1 MREVKV
7 NLKAKFFGMTDT
19 GKVRKNNED
28 SFLIDDNLNLAIVA
42 DGMGGHNSGEL
53 ASQIAV
59 KVVKEK
65 FMDMNNTSLK
75 PQNYNEKFELHT
87 NQLAFATQLA
97 NSIIYETGNATPEN
111 KGMGTTLTAVLFK
124 NDKLSI
130 VHIGDSRVYLFRDNS
145 LYQIS
150 QDHSL
155 VMDQVRRGIITK
167 EQAEKSPLQNILT
180 RAMGTQKNVEVD
192 VSEISIKEN
201 DKILLCTDGLFKC
214 VKEDT
219 IIDIIKNKKDLKEI
233 IQKLIEI
240 ANENGGPDNITVI
253 IGEFTK
259 KSFKEKIKDMVEK
272 INI

>member
-1 MREVKV
+1 M
-7 NLKAKFFGMTDT
+7 NLKINFFGITDP

-28 SFLIDDNLNLAIVA
+28 SFLVDENLNLAIVA

-65 FMDMNNTSLK
+65 FIDMDNTSLK
-75 PQNYNEKFELHT
+75 PERYNDKFQLHT

-130 VHIGDSRVYLFRDNS
+130 VHIGDSRVYLFRGNS

-180 RAMGTQKNVEVD
+180 RAMGTQKNIEVD
-192 VSEISIKEN
+192 VSELDVKEN

-219 IIDIIKNKKDLKEI
+219 ITEIIKSKKDIKNISE
-233 IQKLIEI
+233 KLIET
-240 ANENGGPDNITVI
+240 ANENGGPDNITIV
-253 IGEFTK
+253 IGEFTRK
-259 KSFKEKIKDMVEK
+259 TFREKIKDIVGK